1 MKNENGNYM
10 LYCGD
15 KSYEVTPE
23 VQETL
28 KGAMYW
34 EHCLKL
40 DNIELKNA
48 ELAVRAIEDGTNTSG
63 FTRYTKE
70 DVNELRNAV
79 KQDDLSI
86 KDMMNEMEKQGVPNW
101 AGNAALEFGRKN
113 DLRVVYFSDFFEKS
127 PYADAT
133 KFNAY
138 EEYKKEWIADH
149 IDDVTM
155 TATEAAYENCEE
167 AKEMTFDQ
175 YVQEYGFEDGSV
187 YASYSEFLHNE
198 YEEAQKTSEDIER
211 D

>member
-127 PYADAT
+127 PYVDAA

-138 EEYKKEWIADH
+138 EEYKKEWIANH

-198 YEEAQKTSEDIER
+198 YEEAQKTSEDMER

>member
-23 VQETL
+23 VQKTL
-28 KGAMYW
+28 EAVMYW

-40 DNIELKNA
+40 DRA
-48 ELAVRAIEDGTNTSG
+48 ELQVAEKSVKEHEENGTYSA
-63 FTRYTKE
+63 YTA
-70 DVNELRNAV
+70 DDV
-79 KQDDLSI
+79 KQLQYEIEQENLSV
-86 KDMMNEMEKQGVPNW
+86 KDRMNEMEKQKVPNW
-101 AGNAALEFGRKN
+101 VGNAAMEFGRTH
-113 DLRVVYFSDFFEKS
+113 DLRETYASQFFEKS
-127 PYADAT
+127 QYADAT

-155 TATEAAYENCEE
+155 TATEATYENCEE

-198 YEEAQKTSEDIER
+198 YEEAQKTSEDMEH

>member
-1 MKNENGNYM
+1 M
-10 LYCGD
+10 
-15 KSYEVTPE
+15 
-23 VQETL
+23 
-28 KGAMYW
+28 
-34 EHCLKL
+34 
-40 DNIELKNA
+40 
-48 ELAVRAIEDGTNTSG
+48 
-63 FTRYTKE
+63 
-70 DVNELRNAV
+70 
-79 KQDDLSI
+79 
-86 KDMMNEMEKQGVPNW
+86 
-101 AGNAALEFGRKN
+101 
-113 DLRVVYFSDFFEKS
+113 RVVYFSDFFEKS

-187 YASYSEFLHNE
+187 YASYSEFIHNE
-198 YEEAQKTSEDIER
+198 YEEAQKTSEDMER